1 MFSGR
6 RGGATATIDHVCFN
20 VPGFSVDGLVKSL
33 ESFGLKARGTGEPGP
48 MQWYIRMRMEDRG
61 GAKEGTPELYLTD
74 PDGIPIQLQDLSY
87 CGGGGYLGSACP

>member
-33 ESFGLKARGTGEPGP
+33 ESVGLKARGTGDPGP
-48 MQWYIRMRMEDRG
+48 MHGYIRMRMEDRG
-61 GAKEGTPELYLTD
+61 GAKEGTPPRRVASSSEHVV
-74 PDGIPIQLQDLSY
+74 
-87 CGGGGYLGSACP
+87 A